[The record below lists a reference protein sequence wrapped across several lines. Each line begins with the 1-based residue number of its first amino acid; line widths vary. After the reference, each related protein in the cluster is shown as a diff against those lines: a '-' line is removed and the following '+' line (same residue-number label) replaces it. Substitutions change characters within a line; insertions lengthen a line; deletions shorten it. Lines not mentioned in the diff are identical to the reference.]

1 MQKLLFPT
9 LAICL
14 ILAACSKTQAPSGFN
29 DPVFMVTYQDTT
41 SKTITAGLNGVYL
54 FTKYTLQNGVFQ
66 STNTFADATCPTGDC
81 PSSLSFEF
89 RELIQIDSAFFAGV
103 YDYTLPDSL
112 TPLPGSFTATFAWG
126 DIFNVFPEQT
136 FLLFAQDS
144 ISLSSPI
151 QNVSLTLPDN
161 NPVEVFLGGQGSN
174 GLYGT
179 IYRKFKPG
187 DPTAYPGVGIKA
199 SPVGNSTTLTAFQ
212 DFSASAVKTYEWNT
226 GDTIAMI
233 TRDSTSVGVSYAVT
247 VTDNQGKTASA
258 NLTELPYPLASDIRN
273 AQVSFQSTPYNNPL
287 QAGTVAIQWV
297 DPTGSVWRS
306 DRGKQ
311 NNQTSLFEVNS
322 AVPYEANEQGD
333 RVQKLK
339 VRFNCILYN
348 EDGLPQNFSGEGV
361 IAMARP

>member
-1 MQKLLFPT
+1 MQKLLLSA
-9 LAICL
+9 LAACFI
-14 ILAACSKTQAPSGFN
+14 ITACSKTQAPSGFN

-41 SKTITAGLNGVYL
+41 LTTITAGLNGVYL
-54 FTKYTLQNGVFQ
+54 FTKYTLQNGVFH

-81 PSSLSFEF
+81 PGSLSFEF

-112 TPLPGSFTATFAWG
+112 AAISGGYQGSIAWG
-126 DIFNVFPEQT
+126 DIFNVLPQQT
-136 FLLFAQDS
+136 LLLGAQDTTFYNS
-144 ISLSSPI
+144 PVQSASLILPNNDPI
-151 QNVSLTLPDN
+151 VVYLTGFGN
-161 NPVEVFLGGQGSN
+161 NE
-174 GLYGT
+174 LYGT
-179 IYRKFKPG
+179 IYRKFQPG
-187 DPTAYPGVGIKA
+187 NPMAYPGVSIKA
-199 SPVGNSTTLTAFQ
+199 SPVGNGTTLTAFQ
-212 DFSASAVKTYEWNT
+212 DFSASAVKTYEWST

-233 TRDSTSVGVSYAVT
+233 TRDSTSVGPFYSVT

-258 NLTELPYPLASDIRN
+258 NLGKLPYPLASDIRN
-273 AQVSFQSTPYNNPL
+273 AQVSFQATQFNNPL

-297 DPTGSVWRS
+297 DPTGRVWRS

-311 NNQTSLFEVNS
+311 NNQNNLFEVTS
-322 AVPYEANEQGD
+322 AEPYEANEQGD

-339 VRFNCILYN
+339 VRFNCVLYN